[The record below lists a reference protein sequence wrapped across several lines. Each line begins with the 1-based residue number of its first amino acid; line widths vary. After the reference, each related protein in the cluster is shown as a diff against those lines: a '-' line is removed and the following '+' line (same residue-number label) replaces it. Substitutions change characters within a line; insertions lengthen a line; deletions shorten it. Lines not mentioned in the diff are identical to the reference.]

1 MKEKTKRCDN
11 RMKQMKTEE
20 SADSFIQKCSVIK
33 IFEKIVQNSQEN
45 TCDGVFF

>member
-20 SADSFIQKCSVIK
+20 SADSIIQKCSVNK
-33 IFEKIVQNSQEN
+33 VFENFVQNSQEN

>member
-11 RMKQMKTEE
+11 GMKQMKTEE
-20 SADSFIQKCSVIK
+20 SADSFIQKCSVNK
-33 IFEKIVQNSQEN
+33 VFEKNAENSQEN